1 MKNCAGSL
9 FSCLSGAE
17 QRYGPAIVEDVAAR
31 HTGPAHGLPA
41 AASFGIHLTNTEA
54 GRHSVSMLI
63 NKMYRWRG
71 YGDKHQLTAH
81 PDRITLAAS
90 GLGRVLGTVTLGTD
104 SSGGML
110 ADEIFK
116 EEIDVYRKA
125 GARVCEVTKLAIDPL
140 AHPKLALAALFHIL
154 YLYACKIHECT
165 DAFIEV
171 NPRHRRF
178 YEEMLG
184 FQHAGAA
191 RHNPR
196 VDAKAYLLRISLEH
210 MGAQIAS
217 LGGTAGSTDR
227 HRSLYPYFFGRH
239 EEPGI
244 TSRLF
249 SL

>member
-1 MKNCAGSL
+1 MKNPAGSL

-17 QRYGPAIVEDVAAR
+17 HRYGPAIIEDVAAT
-31 HTGPAHGLPA
+31 HNGTADGLPA
-41 AASFGIHLTNTEA
+41 DAPFGIHLTNTEA
-54 GRHSVSMLI
+54 GHHSVSMLI
-63 NKMYRWRG
+63 NKMYHWRG

-90 GLGRVLGTVTLGTD
+90 GLGRILGTVTLGTD
-104 SSGGML
+104 SSRGML

-116 EEIDVYRKA
+116 DEIDLYRNA

-154 YLYACKIHECT
+154 YLYARKIHECT

-171 NPRHRRF
+171 NPRHRHF
-178 YEEMLG
+178 YEQMLG
-184 FQHAGAA
+184 FQHAGVEK
-191 RHNPR
+191 HNPR
-196 VDAKAYLLRISLEH
+196 VNAKAHLLRISLEQ

-217 LGGTAGSTDR
+217 LGGTAGATER

-239 EEPGI
+239 EELGI
-244 TSRLF
+244 TDRLF
-249 SL
+249 AL